1 MSKEKWDRNRSL
13 LSPGELEIVINENPV
28 SLQAS
33 RRRKDIVTSAIH
45 KITSKCEFIL
55 TDDVQIYIEWWI
67 HEQDRYES
75 DSSADVDNIIKP
87 ILDAIS
93 GPDGILIDD
102 CQVQAVDCRWLDF
115 FSVEQKINIRI
126 KMFDRDGWLLKDGL
140 FFVHMGNGLCYPTWM
155 DKENPENTLSV
166 VEQMEI
172 MLLSRDKV
180 LDKKG
185 DYYLARGLM
194 SVQRIFHISRAKGFP
209 IFKIEEIKGEIG
221 AMIEKQKSKK

>member
-1 MSKEKWDRNRSL
+1 MSKEKWDRNRSF

-33 RRRKDIVTSAIH
+33 RRKKDIITSAIC
-45 KITSKCEFIL
+45 KVTSKCEFML

-115 FSVEQKINIRI
+115 FNAEQKINIRI
-126 KMFDRDGWLLKDGL
+126 KMLDHDGWLLKDGL
-140 FFVHMGNGLCYPTWM
+140 FFVHMWNGLCYPTWM
-155 DKENPENTLSV
+155 DEENPENTLSI
-166 VEQMEI
+166 VEQMER
-172 MLLSRDKV
+172 MLMLRDERLKQ
-180 LDKKG
+180 KG

-194 SVQRIFHISRAKGFP
+194 PVQRIFHISRIKGFP
-209 IFKIEEIKGEIG
+209 VFKIEEIKEKIR
-221 AMIEKQKSKK
+221 AMLKN